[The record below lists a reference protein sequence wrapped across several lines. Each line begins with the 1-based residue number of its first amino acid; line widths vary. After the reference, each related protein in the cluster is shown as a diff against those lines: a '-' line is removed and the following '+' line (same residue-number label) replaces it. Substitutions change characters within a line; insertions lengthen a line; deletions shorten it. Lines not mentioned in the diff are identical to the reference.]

1 MKFAI
6 YTILSAVIFC
16 NFAYANP
23 RPSNDEQENDL
34 PPGPTVPSTV
44 TTLSCY
50 QCQTKV
56 NPQTGTAASPNCLN
70 PSSDSITTCKVPSKD
85 NQPFCGEFGRY
96 NEAGQLITLH
106 RGCSTAFKQNLIDQG
121 MYKEGTDQCISQNVE
136 NANGNSTTINNCLY
150 TCTKNFCNSSAEPGQ
165 SSGLSGGAIAGIVI
179 GSVVGVLLLAG
190 IGYYI
195 YSSTARKQGA
205 SYDPTP
211 TVEPRGDSG
220 L

>member
-1 MKFAI
+1 MKFVL
-6 YTILSAVIFC
+6 TVLSAITFC
-16 NFAYANP
+16 SLAYANP

-34 PPGPTVPSTV
+34 PPGPTIPTSI

-50 QCQTKV
+50 QCQTRV
-56 NPQTGTAASPNCLN
+56 NPKTGTAADPNCLN
-70 PSSDSITTCKVPSKD
+70 PSSDTMITCKVPSKD

-96 NEAGQLITLH
+96 NEAGQLITIH

-121 MYKEGTDQCISQNVE
+121 MYQEGTNKCFPQTKK
-136 NANGNSTTINNCLY
+136 NANGNSTTINSCLS
-150 TCTKNFCNSSAEPGQ
+150 TCNKNYCNGSTEPGQ

-211 TVEPRGDSG
+211 TAEPRGDSG
-220 L
+220 M